1 MKRINI
7 MSLSLLILLTGFL
20 LLGGLQEEVIAED
33 AVQHEKI
40 SLSIEGMTCS
50 SCTKK
55 VKKALMNVPG
65 VEEADVTLK
74 RKTWW
79 NPWSATEGK
88 AIVEFESGAVAVDQL
103 IEIIEKSSDAMY
115 TYTASLLSIQQ
126 RD

>member
-7 MSLSLLILLTGFL
+7 MSLSLLVLFTGSL
-20 LLGGLQEEVIAED
+20 LLGGLQGEVLAED
-33 AVQHEKI
+33 AVPHEKI
-40 SLSIEGMTCS
+40 AFSIEGMTCS

-55 VKKALMNVPG
+55 VKKALMNLPG

-74 RKTWW
+74 RETWW

-88 AIVEFESGAVAVDQL
+88 AVVGFDPKAVAVDQL
-103 IEIIEKSSDAMY
+103 IEIIERSSDAMY
-115 TYTASLLSIQQ
+115 TYTASLLSIQK